1 MGMLRRVVTK
11 ILFFCVATL
20 VVKVKSMRNAVFF
33 FFSFLFAFSRVTFCI
48 AIKDSRIAHCMTSF
62 RSRQRTAEVTFSIF
76 LSVKEGAG

>member
-33 FFSFLFAFSRVTFCI
+33 SFLFAFSKVTFCI

-76 LSVKEGAG
+76 LSVKEGG

>member
-1 MGMLRRVVTK
+1 MEMLRRVVT
-11 ILFFCVATL
+11 IFPIFCVATL
-20 VVKVKSMRNAVFF
+20 VVKVKSMRNAVF

-76 LSVKEGAG
+76 LSVKEVG